1 MYINY
6 QWNQRYDSKSP
17 EFLEMPLERILQY
30 ELEAKFTIESDDGQ
44 VFSEDFVPIY
54 LITSALKN
62 SKLDLVE
69 IDLEGWS
76 CNPFLIIEKQGSRM
90 KIKND
95 FIDFECNQEDYVV
108 ETEQFIYLVEKE
120 IREMGFKI

>member
-17 EFLEMPLERILQY
+17 EFLGMPIERILHY

-90 KIKND
+90 RIKND
-95 FIDFECNQEDYVV
+95 FIDFECNQEDYVL